1 MDESRYMPIDG
12 KPYLVKDLET
22 NALINTDEDA
32 YNQYIESYKKVYS
45 EKQKLNKIESEVE
58 TIKNDLNEIKKLL
71 LSSIN
76 QK

>member
-1 MDESRYMPIDG
+1 MPIDG

>member
-1 MDESRYMPIDG
+1 MPIDG

-32 YNQYIESYKKVYS
+32 YNQYIESYKKAYS

>member
-1 MDESRYMPIDG
+1 MYDNRYKPIEG
-12 KPYLVKDLET
+12 KPHLVKDLET

-32 YNQYIESYKKVYS
+32 YNEYIETYRKAYN

-58 TIKNDLNEIKKLL
+58 SIKNDLNEIKQLL
-71 LSSIN
+71 ISIN